1 MNEKRIYDL
10 GRWTLL
16 VLLVA
21 ALLLSA
27 CQAQPGRQSTAPART
42 SLPSPSPA
50 LPAAAG
56 ERLLPFRSISWDIS
70 FNLFSKTDLFGR
82 VDFFVITSMEE
93 IQKPKSQVADVELRL
108 SDAVTAELRAVD
120 YQRDFAVLVF
130 RKAAPTTQPDPRPEI
145 TGITRQADTV
155 AVYAR
160 FDLSPLKGGA
170 PAVAAFPYHLVTVS
184 RTDAGEWGRD
194 IRFVLVLNEKEV
206 AEHTHFIP

>member
-1 MNEKRIYDL
+1 MNEKKIYHLD
-10 GRWTLL
+10 RWTSLA
-16 VLLVA
+16 LLVA
-21 ALLLSA
+21 ALLLST
-27 CQAQPGRQSTAPART
+27 CQVGPGKQSAAPVRT
-42 SLPSPSPA
+42 PSLGTVPPMP
-50 LPAAAG
+50 AG
-56 ERLLPFRSISWDIS
+56 ERLLPFRSISRDIS

-120 YQRDFAVLVF
+120 HQRDFAVLVF
-130 RKAAPTTQPDPRPEI
+130 RKAAPTTQPNPRPEI

-194 IRFVLVLNEKEV
+194 IRFVLILNGKEV
-206 AEHTHFIP
+206 AEHTHFVP